1 MVLATFRRS
10 RCIQPEW
17 AQWCPFTNKGRIPL
31 FLLGTGCHEAVSFP
45 LPKCERCVKRGELAP
60 LRKGN
65 LMYMGFWGVAG

>member
-1 MVLATFRRS
+1 MVLVTFRRS